1 MNRKDSKK
9 RVDKAI
15 TTIRSKFEKTSS
27 KIEKKNKIQNRAPA
41 GAFSRSLRKGFH
53 FHPIHLKLQMDRRLD
68 HKRKVLKI

>member
-27 KIEKKNKIQNRAPA
+27 KIGEEK
-41 GAFSRSLRKGFH
+41 
-53 FHPIHLKLQMDRRLD
+53 
-68 HKRKVLKI
+68 